1 MNLVRKEHEHASH
14 AKLSRLWSQWPTVL
28 HGPTIDDMLLQVKDA
43 LNHCPALRWG
53 QLPGSSPKENGHI
66 LNMRGAHIAVAYPE
80 LR

>member
-1 MNLVRKEHEHASH
+1 MQHYLGCGANDLQFFMVLQSMICFSRSRM
-14 AKLSRLWSQWPTVL
+14 LSITVQ
-28 HGPTIDDMLLQVKDA
+28 PYV
-43 LNHCPALRWG
+43 G